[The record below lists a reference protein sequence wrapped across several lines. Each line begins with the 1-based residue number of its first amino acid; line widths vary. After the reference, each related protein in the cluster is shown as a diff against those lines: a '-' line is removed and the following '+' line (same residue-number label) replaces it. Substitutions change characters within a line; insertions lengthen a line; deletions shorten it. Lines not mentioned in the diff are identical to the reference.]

1 MKTPTILSALRI
13 LRTLL
18 TRKEKLQWLF
28 LVIAAFFSGGLEILT
43 AFTVIIFAKILSQPS
58 IGLNYLS
65 IFNMSP
71 NLSDSKIVFYAVLI
85 FSTVYLIK
93 NIFAIAETFY
103 QGFAVQKMN
112 VNFNYRLLSRYAQM
126 DYSYFLTRNSSQG
139 IDVMIGDVEQVFFVG
154 LMAIGGILSEGILT
168 LGLIGVLFVI
178 YPSLAIIILGLG
190 IIFGYIVSR
199 YVLPL
204 FYRWG
209 KLIQEESLLSI
220 KSLMQ
225 FFNAFKEVILLG
237 KQAYF
242 VDICQKHL
250 NNKSRA
256 QSIQKSTSNLPRA
269 VIEVIFM
276 GLLVI
281 TIAILC
287 VRQETPANMMAILG
301 GYLYAGFRL
310 MPGLNRILNYF
321 NIFKSQIPSIVRLH
335 HEYYLFPLKQPE
347 IQENLFKFDD
357 AIKLNNIKFNYINVQ
372 NYALNDISLVI
383 KKGEFIGVVGET
395 GSGKSTLVDMI
406 LGLLKPTSGEI
417 TIDNIF
423 SPFSE
428 SWHQKIGYVPQTT
441 YLTDNTIEENISFGD
456 SPINDV
462 KLNKAIDESQ
472 LRCFIEQLPDGLQTI
487 VGERG
492 LRLSGGE
499 RQRIAIAR
507 ALYRDPEVLIFDEAT
522 SALDMDTESRL
533 METIYQVCTNR
544 TVIMIAHRVTT
555 LQRCNRIVV
564 MEKGKVKEITDYTN
578 LEVKQGENK
587 NTLLKEI
594 I

>member
-1 MKTPTILSALRI
+1 M
-13 LRTLL
+13 
-18 TRKEKLQWLF
+18 
-28 LVIAAFFSGGLEILT
+28 
-43 AFTVIIFAKILSQPS
+43 
-58 IGLNYLS
+58 
-65 IFNMSP
+65 
-71 NLSDSKIVFYAVLI
+71 
-85 FSTVYLIK
+85 
-93 NIFAIAETFY
+93 
-103 QGFAVQKMN
+103 
-112 VNFNYRLLSRYAQM
+112 
-126 DYSYFLTRNSSQG
+126 
-139 IDVMIGDVEQVFFVG
+139 
-154 LMAIGGILSEGILT
+154 
-168 LGLIGVLFVI
+168 
-178 YPSLAIIILGLG
+178 
-190 IIFGYIVSR
+190 
-199 YVLPL
+199 
-204 FYRWG
+204 
-209 KLIQEESLLSI
+209 
-220 KSLMQ
+220 
-225 FFNAFKEVILLG
+225 
-237 KQAYF
+237 
-242 VDICQKHL
+242 
-250 NNKSRA
+250 
-256 QSIQKSTSNLPRA
+256 
-269 VIEVIFM
+269 
-276 GLLVI
+276 
-281 TIAILC
+281 
-287 VRQETPANMMAILG
+287 
-301 GYLYAGFRL
+301 
-310 MPGLNRILNYF
+310 
-321 NIFKSQIPSIVRLH
+321 
-335 HEYYLFPLKQPE
+335 
-347 IQENLFKFDD
+347 
-357 AIKLNNIKFNYINVQ
+357 
-372 NYALNDISLVI
+372 NDISLVI